1 MTLNNKELF
10 SENQKLVAGVGQA
23 DFNLQSSLLAIL
35 QKVQDCHYSANLHF
49 PCYKENQA
57 NYLPV
62 KKENIRILLRR
73 NILLATANNSLK
85 NIFHLNSD
93 NLPVGGR

>member
-35 QKVQDCHYSANLHF
+35 QKL
-49 PCYKENQA
+49 
-57 NYLPV
+57 
-62 KKENIRILLRR
+62 
-73 NILLATANNSLK
+73 
-85 NIFHLNSD
+85 
-93 NLPVGGR
+93 